1 MSSKRAILTQGRGLT
16 NGGRPSGWYPD
27 PHDTGGLRYWNGRSW
42 TDHRARLA
50 VPSNAPTPAV
60 CECGVAATGSCR
72 HCNRPFC
79 RTHISDQ
86 TVDDRAFLRVW
97 EAWTC
102 HHCVSDTQRMLRA
115 EQLVRCEDVAIQIA
129 LHIKLDKI
137 RTITGHKPRVV
148 NLFHRTADADLRPGR
163 HAEAFLIQYDGGDEG
178 ATYTGLAISPDGR
191 TVYDVGIPTVGVRR
205 DRVGPKRT
213 IPGYLITE
221 EITLERLRL
230 GAARSTRE
238 TWFEFAAR
246 VYLRA
251 GARIG
256 IAPLDH
262 AAILEAEAAAALAA
276 EQAAEAAAL
285 VAAERLAAE
294 QLAVSEAIAALG
306 MGDADHVDD
315 PVGTPADV
323 SATDFLPPPTFA
335 DADASLPPPTA
346 QVQPA

>member
-50 VPSNAPTPAV
+50 VPSNAPSPAV

-129 LHIKLDKI
+129 LHVKLGKI
-137 RTITGHKPRVV
+137 RTITGHRPRLV
-148 NLFHRTADADLRPGR
+148 NLFHRCADADVRPGR
-163 HAEAFLIQYDGGDEG
+163 HAEGFLIQYDGGEEG

-205 DRVGPKRT
+205 DRIGPKRT

-276 EQAAEAAAL
+276 QQTAQAAAL
-285 VAAERLAAE
+285 AAVEQVAE
-294 QLAVSEAIAALG
+294 QLASSDAIASLG
-306 MGDADHVDD
+306 MGTADEHEVASIDANETDDLPPPITVDAEAASSL
-315 PVGTPADV
+315 P
-323 SATDFLPPPTFA
+323 LPPPT
-335 DADASLPPPTA
+335 P